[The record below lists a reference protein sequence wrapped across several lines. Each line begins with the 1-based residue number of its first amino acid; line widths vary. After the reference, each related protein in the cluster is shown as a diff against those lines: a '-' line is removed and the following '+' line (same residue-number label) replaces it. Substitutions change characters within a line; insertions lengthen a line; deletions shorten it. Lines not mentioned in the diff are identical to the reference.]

1 MNMPVSLLQFYI
13 NDPERGLA
21 SVLRRHLKIDMR
33 MNMMLLIFILVIFLS
48 GNQAY
53 NGGYG
58 DYGDYEGVG
67 M

>member
-1 MNMPVSLLQFYI
+1 
-13 NDPERGLA
+13 
-21 SVLRRHLKIDMR
+21 
-33 MNMMLLIFILVIFLS
+33 MLLIFKLVIFLS

-53 NGGYG
+53 YGGYG

>member
-1 MNMPVSLLQFYI
+1 MPVSLLQFYI

-33 MNMMLLIFILVIFLS
+33 MNVMLLIFKLVIFLS

-53 NGGYG
+53 YGGYG